1 MTCVLQKK
9 KRLNLSRMGG
19 RVHKGNEEEEEKKT
33 NKQTMAMTVTIK

>member
-19 RVHKGNEEEEEKKT
+19 RVHKGNKEEEKKT
-33 NKQTMAMTVTIK
+33 KQTMAMTVTIK